1 MLMIAYITLTNVK
14 GVLMKKFILSVAI
27 AAALYTNVAVASDD
41 DYRGGTTSTV
51 STNNQNTNTNRNNNR
66 NSNTNTQRQQQVA
79 RGGSARSTAQGGNA
93 TGGNASANGNGSGNV
108 TNISDN
114 YQEAR
119 NVASAATPFLVTSG
133 EDTCL
138 GSVGGGVQTQI
149 LGLSGSKTVV
159 DENCVLIKNTKLL
172 IAMGY
177 DSAACYYVRQNPKIN
192 EAMTAAGNECSKTPP
207 VVTEDVPIP
216 SDPENKSAA
225 IIRNQYK

>member
-1 MLMIAYITLTNVK
+1 
-14 GVLMKKFILSVAI
+14 MKKFILSAAI
-27 AAALYTNVAVASDD
+27 AAVLCTNVAVASDD

-51 STNNQNTNTNRNNNR
+51 SANNQNANTNRNNNR
-66 NSNTNTQRQQQVA
+66 NNNRNTNTNTQRQQQVA

-114 YQEAR
+114 YREAR
-119 NVASAATPFLVTSG
+119 NVASAATPFLVSSG

-149 LGLSGSKTVV
+149 LGLSGGKTVV
-159 DENCVLIKNTKLL
+159 DENCVLIKNTRLL

-192 EAMTAAGNECSKTPP
+192 EAMTAAGIECRAPSP
-207 VVTEDVPIP
+207 VEAVPIP

>member
-1 MLMIAYITLTNVK
+1 
-14 GVLMKKFILSVAI
+14 MKKLILSAAI
-27 AAALYTNVAVASDD
+27 AAALFSTVAAASDD
-41 DYRGGTTSTV
+41 DYRSGSTSTV
-51 STNNQNTNTNRNNNR
+51 NSNNR
-66 NSNTNTQRQQQVA
+66 NSNANRNSNRNANTNTQRQQQVA
-79 RGGSARSTAQGGNA
+79 RGGSARSSAQGGNA

-108 TNISDN
+108 TNITDS
-114 YQEAR
+114 YSEAR
-119 NVASAATPFLVTSG
+119 NVAASAATPFLVTSG

-149 LGLSGSKTVV
+149 LGLSGGKTVV

-177 DSAACYYVRQNPKIN
+177 DSAACYYVRQNPQIDQ
-192 EAMTAAGNECSKTPP
+192 AMTAAGVECREPSPI
-207 VVTEDVPIP
+207 EAVPIP